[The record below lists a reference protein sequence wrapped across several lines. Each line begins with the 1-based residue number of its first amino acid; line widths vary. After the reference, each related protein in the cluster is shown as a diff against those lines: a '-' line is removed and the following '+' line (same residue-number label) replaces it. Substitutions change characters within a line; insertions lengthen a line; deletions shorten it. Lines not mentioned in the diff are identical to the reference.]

1 VRIDGA
7 TQTSLRASRN
17 QRLSAEQ
24 YAIVGNVGFFSIRAH
39 RKTTP
44 FVVAE
49 LNEAVV
55 ATLLEE
61 RLRLGMELYVY
72 CLMPDH
78 LHVLIGPKQPG
89 LSMLTF
95 IDQFKG
101 KSTRV
106 SWPHGWQGKLWQ
118 PRSYDHL
125 VRRSEDLRAIAE
137 YVLDNPVRKGLVA
150 SSEDY
155 RWSGLAEPLPW

>member
-1 VRIDGA
+1 MVPSRRPYVPA
-7 TQTSLRASRN
+7 RN

-24 YAIVGNVGFFSIRAH
+24 YAVVGNVGFFTIRAY
-39 RKTTP
+39 KQCTP

-55 ATLLEE
+55 ATLLAE

-78 LHVLIGPKQPG
+78 LHVLIGPKEPG
-89 LSMLTF
+89 HSMLTF
-95 IDQFKG
+95 IDRFKG
-101 KSTRV
+101 KSTRL
-106 SWPHGWQGKLWQ
+106 SWTHGWQGKLWQ

-137 YVLDNPVRKGLVA
+137 YIMNNPVRKGLVR
-150 SSEDY
+150 SSEAY
-155 RWSGLAEPLPW
+155 PWSGLLDPLPW

>member
-1 VRIDGA
+1 MVPPRHPYVP
-7 TQTSLRASRN
+7 SRN

-24 YAIVGNVGFFSIRAH
+24 CAIVGNVGFFTICAYKQS
-39 RKTTP
+39 KP

-55 ATLLEE
+55 ATVLAE
-61 RLRLGMELYVY
+61 RFGLGMGLYVY

-78 LHVLIGPKQPG
+78 LHVLIGPKEPG
-89 LSMLTF
+89 RSMLTF

-106 SWPHGWQGKLWQ
+106 SWAHGWPGKLWQ

-125 VRRSEDLRAIAE
+125 VRRAEDLRAIAE
-137 YVLDNPVRKGLVA
+137 YISDNPVRKGLVE
-150 SSEDY
+150 SSQDY
-155 RWSGLAEPLPW
+155 RWSGLADPLPW